1 MGKHGFAGFSAREM
15 QMIEWRTH
23 GIKTS
28 EIAVKLGLS
37 RRHTSDMMGRVMR
50 KVGVNDVAL
59 LTRWAMVNGM
69 DEGLPP
75 ESAETREI
83 VRPKVYK
90 KAIRLGRLR
99 RAGWRSGSD

>member
-1 MGKHGFAGFSAREM
+1 M

-28 EIAVKLGLS
+28 EIAVKLELS

-59 LTRWAMVNGM
+59 LTRWAMANGM
-69 DEGLPP
+69 DEALPA
-75 ESAETREI
+75 ETAETREI

-90 KAIRLGRLR
+90 QKIRLGRLR
-99 RAGWRSGSD
+99 RAGWR